1 MVTNSMKLC
10 TLALAIDGR
19 EDRLI
24 SCSKEGEK
32 CKVGRA
38 LLESQMQLPNDEL
51 HKDPTKIYLKI

>member
-1 MVTNSMKLC
+1 MKLC
-10 TLALAIDGR
+10 TLALAIDGS

-32 CKVGRA
+32 CKAGRA